1 MDSVAMDI
9 TPMLARMP
17 FKGVLAVVV
26 ALTLVVVSM
35 LTNNNNKASLCNWLP
50 TRKPFTDA
58 NGRKVKMLKENT
70 RYTRFSHGPQVSEAG
85 RDIAGDEPFLIR
97 NGPFQELVISQ
108 PDQLKEFCRKDAKD
122 HTKPANM
129 NLGDGFGQYVSTF
142 FSLRKRR
149 KFPLTFAPPPPP
161 PPSRLLGGAV
171 GVQAGKK
178 WTTMRAH
185 FDPEFSHKASMSM
198 VPLYSAEAVRWLT
211 ELAQPSSSS
220 SCSST
225 PSTAG
230 GFVRNIAGACR
241 LLPFRLIGLV
251 TYGEAFDDKL
261 YQQLVELNEV
271 HDKLMLDAFFG
282 KWNAS
287 KLYNMLPT
295 ASRRRMQS
303 FQRTWESI
311 NDAVIL
317 RAKTEGLRCPAEVI
331 HRGVEAGDM
340 SKREFL
346 QTVDEL
352 LFTNIDVTSTAVAC
366 LLLNIAENPDFQESL
381 RQEMAQMKSDP
392 SYDVQQYIAKRDVL
406 LHYAILE
413 SLRMRP
419 VLWFSLPEKT
429 AIDKEIGGYYV
440 PSGSTVVID
449 WKRLNTAPVVW
460 GDDSEMFRPERFAG
474 MSPLSYR
481 HAFLRFGF
489 SRERCLGKNISD
501 IILKTILMATLE
513 SYTLTPSKHSAVR
526 KDRFTVTLDDEVEF
540 TPIKAV

>member
-1 MDSVAMDI
+1 
-9 TPMLARMP
+9 MLSCS
-17 FKGVLAVVV
+17 K
-26 ALTLVVVSM
+26 LTKTSQ
-35 LTNNNNKASLCNWLP
+35 

-58 NGRKVKMLKENT
+58 NGRKVKMLKEDT

-85 RDIAGDEPFLIR
+85 RAIAGDEPFLIR

-122 HTKPANM
+122 HTKPTNM
-129 NLGDGFGQYVSTF
+129 NLGDGFGQ
-142 FSLRKRR
+142 
-149 KFPLTFAPPPPP
+149 
-161 PPSRLLGGAV
+161 LLGGAV

-198 VPLYSAEAVRWLT
+198 VPLYNNEAIRWLT
-211 ELAQPSSSS
+211 ELAQPSSS

-261 YQQLVELNEV
+261 YQQLVELNEI

-366 LLLNIAENPDFQESL
+366 LLLNVAENPGFQESL

-513 SYTLTPSKHSAVR
+513 SYTLKPSKHSAVR

>member
-17 FKGVLAVVV
+17 FKGVLAVV
-26 ALTLVVVSM
+26 
-35 LTNNNNKASLCNWLP
+35 

-58 NGRKVKMLKENT
+58 NGRKVKMLKEDT

-122 HTKPANM
+122 HTKPTNM
-129 NLGDGFGQYVSTF
+129 NLGDGFGQ
-142 FSLRKRR
+142 
-149 KFPLTFAPPPPP
+149 
-161 PPSRLLGGAV
+161 LLGGAV

-198 VPLYSAEAVRWLT
+198 VPLYNAEAVRWLA

-340 SKREFL
+340 SKRE
-346 QTVDEL
+346 TVDEL

-392 SYDVQQYIAKRDVL
+392 SYHVQQYIAKRDVL

-460 GDDSEMFRPERFAG
+460 GHDSETFRPERFAG

>member
-1 MDSVAMDI
+1 MDI
-9 TPMLARMP
+9 TPMLAGMP
-17 FKGVLAVVV
+17 FKGVLAVV
-26 ALTLVVVSM
+26 
-35 LTNNNNKASLCNWLP
+35 

-58 NGRKVKMLKENT
+58 NGRKVKMLKEDT

-122 HTKPANM
+122 HTKPTNM
-129 NLGDGFGQYVSTF
+129 NLGDGFGQ
-142 FSLRKRR
+142 
-149 KFPLTFAPPPPP
+149 
-161 PPSRLLGGAV
+161 LLGGAV

-198 VPLYSAEAVRWLT
+198 VPLYNSEAIRWLT
-211 ELAQPSSSS
+211 ELAEPSSS

-261 YQQLVELNEV
+261 YQQLVELNEI

-317 RAKTEGLRCPAEVI
+317 RAKT
-331 HRGVEAGDM
+331 
-340 SKREFL
+340 FL

-366 LLLNIAENPDFQESL
+366 LLLNVAENPGFQESL

-392 SYDVQQYIAKRDVL
+392 SYNVQQYIAKRDVL

-429 AIDKEIGGYYV
+429 AIDKEIGGYHV

-460 GDDSEMFRPERFAG
+460 GDDSETFRPERFAG

-513 SYTLTPSKHSAVR
+513 SYTLKPSKHSAVR
-526 KDRFTVTLDDEVEF
+526 QDRFTVTLDDEVEF
-540 TPIKAV
+540 TPIKTA

>member
-1 MDSVAMDI
+1 
-9 TPMLARMP
+9 
-17 FKGVLAVVV
+17 
-26 ALTLVVVSM
+26 
-35 LTNNNNKASLCNWLP
+35 
-50 TRKPFTDA
+50 
-58 NGRKVKMLKENT
+58 MLKEDT

-129 NLGDGFGQYVSTF
+129 NLGDGFGQ
-142 FSLRKRR
+142 
-149 KFPLTFAPPPPP
+149 
-161 PPSRLLGGAV
+161 LLGGAV

-198 VPLYSAEAVRWLT
+198 VPLYNAEAVRWLA

-225 PSTAG
+225 PSTAS

-340 SKREFL
+340 SKREVSENPKMGMKRFYLAHRRQFL

-381 RQEMAQMKSDP
+381 RREMAQMKSEP
-392 SYDVQQYIAKRDVL
+392 SYHVQQYIAKRDVL

-449 WKRLNTAPVVW
+449 WKRLNTAPAVW
-460 GDDSEMFRPERFAG
+460 GHDSEMFRPERFAG

-513 SYTLTPSKHSAVR
+513 SYTLKPSKHSAVR

>member
-1 MDSVAMDI
+1 MDSIAMDI
-9 TPMLARMP
+9 TPMLAGMP
-17 FKGVLAVVV
+17 FKGVLAVVI
-26 ALTLVVVSM
+26 
-35 LTNNNNKASLCNWLP
+35 
-50 TRKPFTDA
+50 RKPFTDA
-58 NGRKVKMLKENT
+58 NGRKVKMLKEDT

-122 HTKPANM
+122 HTKPTNM
-129 NLGDGFGQYVSTF
+129 NLGDGFGQ
-142 FSLRKRR
+142 
-149 KFPLTFAPPPPP
+149 
-161 PPSRLLGGAV
+161 LLGGAV

-198 VPLYSAEAVRWLT
+198 VPLYNNEAIRWLT
-211 ELAQPSSSS
+211 ELAQPSSS

-261 YQQLVELNEV
+261 YQQLVELNEI

-366 LLLNIAENPDFQESL
+366 LLLNVAENPSFQESL

-429 AIDKEIGGYYV
+429 AIDKEIGGYHV

-460 GDDSEMFRPERFAG
+460 GDDSETFRPERFAG

-513 SYTLTPSKHSAVR
+513 SYTLKPSKHSAVR

-540 TPIKAV
+540 TPIKTA